1 MSMFRKRPP
10 TEAEVIADLVDKQ
23 NVTVCRAY
31 LQLFLDGETVEQMQL
46 LKALSVVLIDLER
59 GTE

>member
-1 MSMFRKRPP
+1 MILFTKRPL
-10 TEAEVIADLVDKQ
+10 TEAEVIEDLVDKQ

-59 GTE
+59 GRS